1 MTVLLH
7 SSVDTAETDERL
19 VSRALAG
26 EAAAVR
32 TIVQRYN
39 QPLFR
44 VARSVVGND
53 AEAEDVVQATYVSAF
68 THLKDFRFQSRLLT
82 WLTRIALN
90 DALGRL
96 RRRRPTAP
104 LEALETAEPSA
115 EVIAFHTSTPNPE
128 AEMQREEIRQALE
141 RVIDELPQPFRTVF
155 VLREVEGLSVEETAV
170 RLDLKPE
177 TVRTRLFRARRM
189 LRTALETQLSGT
201 FAALYPFD
209 GARCVSMAD
218 RVLQDLARLMPDAW
232 R

>member
-1 MTVLLH
+1 MTVPLH
-7 SSVDTAETDERL
+7 SSVDTTDTDEHL
-19 VSRALAG
+19 VSRVLAG

-32 TIVQRYN
+32 TLVQRYN

-68 THLKDFRFQSRLLT
+68 THLKDFRFQSQLLT

-96 RRRRPTAP
+96 RRRKPTAP
-104 LEALETAEPSA
+104 LEVLETAAPSA
-115 EVIAFHTSTPNPE
+115 EVVAFHTSPPNPE
-128 AEMQREEIRQALE
+128 AEMQRQEIRQALE

-155 VLREVEGLSVEETAV
+155 VLREVEGLSVEETAS

-189 LRTALETQLSGT
+189 LRTALETQLSGA

-218 RVLQDLARLMPDAW
+218 RVLQDLARLQPGAW